1 MKSHTLD
8 LFLIFCNAFV
18 EAFNLIY
25 LNLLV
30 SENLKLVLI
39 IQGVACGLMI
49 TIVLVVLICLKM

>member
-18 EAFNLIY
+18 DSLNLIY

-30 SENLKLVLI
+30 LENLKLVLI
-39 IQGVACGLMI
+39 IQGVASGVMI
-49 TIVLVVLICLKM
+49 TIVLLVLICLKM